1 MFKSIAHMPIA
12 YRLLLASALAAVIPG
27 IVIFVLGSS
36 YIGTL
41 TTINQTVQTS
51 NDAIKLATDQ
61 QADILRMNA
70 LSTALTTTDPKSVQ
84 VTIPISQEIASLT
97 KDFNTKFGTYQQNY
111 QIATSDNMKSL
122 LGVLRSSGL
131 GRQTPASQS
140 SMIFIVSLQWQ
151 NYSHAQ
157 GIVLQDLQKRVSPT
171 TLESDLAQANLLY
184 LPLKGNLDNLVGLT
198 ESLSQIVAHQNAQ
211 QIAPITWGTVIAFLF
226 STIVVFL
233 IGYAINLTITAPLGQ
248 LTKLTRRI
256 SKGEMNARATL
267 TGNNEITL
275 VATSMNSM
283 LDDIVRLMQ
292 EVQGQRDLLQGRIEA
307 LINEARVVGE
317 GDLSLQLNVSS
328 DIFGILAKSFNYIIR
343 ELSGL
348 IVRVK
353 VVSNEVDKLTA
364 TTLEWM
370 KQLVSVGDDQ
380 IKQISVSEQEI
391 QYMSNLSRQTAD
403 NSRILSNIANDTRQ
417 SALDGRIAVQKTVE
431 GIGRINENVQA
442 TSSKVQLLGE
452 NSREIN
458 DVVKVIT
465 SIAYHTNRLAL
476 DAAVQASMAGTNGKG
491 FEVLALDIRALSEQ
505 TKKQANL
512 IASIVSNI
520 NENISKASAAM
531 RDTERETVRG
541 SELAQQAGI
550 ALGSIFEGVER
561 QAREIDGI
569 NIMADKQLK
578 SSRVVVRTMQAVSEA
593 AKKSSSTTREAAQN
607 MWELAQLVTKLRS
620 SVAAFKLRDQPSY
633 GSGVRIKNT
642 GSNPLHEPV
651 RLIDHS
657 SMPRVY

>member
-1 MFKSIAHMPIA
+1 MFKSIARMPIA

-51 NDAIKLATDQ
+51 NDAIKLSTDQ
-61 QADILRMNA
+61 EADLLRMNA
-70 LSTALTTTDPKSVQ
+70 LSTALTTSDVKSVQ
-84 VTIPISQEIASLT
+84 VTTPISQEITSLT
-97 KDFNTKFGTYQQNY
+97 KDFNTKFNAYQQNY

-157 GIVLQDLQKRVSPT
+157 NVVLQDLQKQTSAT
-171 TLESDLAQANLLY
+171 MLANDLAQTNLLY

-211 QIAPITWGTVIAFLF
+211 LITPITWGTISAFLF

-233 IGYAINLTITAPLGQ
+233 IGYAINLTITAPLRQ
-248 LTKLTRRI
+248 LTHLTRRI
-256 SKGEMNARATL
+256 SKGEMSARATL

-292 EVQGQRDLLQGRIEA
+292 EVQGQRDLLQARIEA
-307 LINEARVVGE
+307 LINEVRGVGE
-317 GDLSLQLNVSS
+317 GDLSLQVNVSS
-328 DIFGILAKSFNYIIR
+328 DLFGILAKSFNYMIR
-343 ELSGL
+343 ELSSL

-353 VVSNEVDKLTA
+353 LVSNEVDKLTA

-370 KQLVSVGDDQ
+370 KELVSVGDHQ
-380 IKQISVSEQEI
+380 IQQIGTSEQEI
-391 QYMSNLSRQTAD
+391 QYMSNLTRQMAD
-403 NSRILSNIANDTRQ
+403 RSRILSKMATETRQ
-417 SALDGRIAVQKTVE
+417 TALDGRIAVQKTVE
-431 GIGRINENVQA
+431 GMGRIDENVLA

-476 DAAVQASMAGTNGKG
+476 DAAVQASMAGVNGKG
-491 FEVLALDIRALSEQ
+491 FEVVALDIRALSEQ

-512 IASIVSNI
+512 IANIVNNI
-520 NENISKASAAM
+520 NENISKAVVAM
-531 RDTERETVRG
+531 RDTERETAKG

-561 QAREIDGI
+561 QAQEIGGI
-569 NIMADKQLK
+569 SVMADKQLK

-593 AKKSSSTTREAAQN
+593 AKKSSSTTREASQN
-607 MWELAQLVTKLRS
+607 MWELAQLVTQLRT
-620 SVAAFKLRDQPSY
+620 SVAAFKLRDQSY
-633 GSGVRIKNT
+633 GQSRTKTSDINLQRDSFRMIDRSGQPQI
-642 GSNPLHEPV
+642 H
-651 RLIDHS
+651 
-657 SMPRVY
+657 